1 MKKLSAK
8 ISFLVGF
15 IVTIFSGFSV
25 CIRNAVKIPIGTG
38 GVVNVTDT
46 SHQNTKGR
54 GLLSF
59 LNEVLYIISVNGE
72 KNITVTYYYTV
83 YNNSPEENMWDYY
96 FEPIVND
103 PATKKIYR
111 YFFVTK
117 AYKNHRV
124 DQKQKYRNLFHSIL
138 NDRIRIKK
146 EIMEK
151 VDEFY
156 RRYLK
161 SEKCLGVHYRGGADA
176 LKYISANPYNIKYP
190 LSGYFEKVDN
200 LLSSMGFTKIFLAT
214 DDPKALEEFK
224 NRYGYKVVS
233 YSTHQNDVVRGIRH
247 ITAQNRRILG
257 EEVLIDCLL
266 LSRCDYLLHGASN
279 IPVTAKF
286 INPSLQGEDVDLKKQ
301 SFVREVVMRFL
312 SL

>member
-1 MKKLSAK
+1 MKRLSAK
-8 ISFLVGF
+8 ISFLFGF
-15 IVTIFSGFSV
+15 IVTIISNLGICV
-25 CIRNAVKIPIGTG
+25 RNALKVPIGVG
-38 GVVNVTDT
+38 GVVHVTDT
-46 SHQNTKGR
+46 SHQDTKGR

-72 KNITVTYYYTV
+72 KDIDVTYHRTV
-83 YNNSPEENMWDYY
+83 YNDSPEDNMWDYY
-96 FEPIVND
+96 FEPIVSD

-124 DQKQKYRNLFHSIL
+124 DQKQKYRNLFHSII

-146 EIMEK
+146 YIMEK
-151 VDEFY
+151 ADQFY
-156 RRYLK
+156 NRQLRG
-161 SEKCLGVHYRGGADA
+161 EKCLGVHYRGGEDA

-200 LLSSMGFTKIFLAT
+200 LLSNGFTKIFLAT
-214 DDPKALEEFK
+214 DDPKALEEF
-224 NRYGYKVVS
+224 NRRYGNKVVS

-247 ITAQNRRILG
+247 ITAQDRRILG

-286 INPSLQGEDVDLKKQ
+286 ISPTLQGEDVDVKKQ
-301 SFVREVVMRFL
+301 AFIRETVMRFL
-312 SL
+312 SM